1 MSFIVSTEK
10 ADLRFALVDCNNF
23 YVSCERLFN
32 PKLIGK
38 PVVVL
43 SNNDGCVVA
52 RSQEVKDLGIKM
64 GVPVFKIQAEIE
76 KYNIQV
82 YSSNYALYGDLSGRV
97 MSTLSYFAPDVEIYS
112 IDEAFLDLSGFS
124 QRNLTE
130 YCEEIRRTVLMWVG
144 IPVSIGIGSTKTL
157 AKLANRV
164 AKKSKSGVFD
174 LSSCDNPEQVL
185 AKTDV
190 GDIWGIGSR
199 YGNWCR
205 SQGIIT
211 ALDFRNTNT
220 EVIRKKMGVMGLRML
235 MELQGQSCLPLE
247 LVANPK
253 KETCVSRSFPHP
265 VTTVE
270 ELKEAIAHFVHRAAE
285 KLRRQKQSA
294 QVITVF
300 ARTSPFQEDFY
311 ADSATNEFAIP
322 TNDTV
327 EILRVASRLTE
338 LIYREDHEFKKAGII
353 MTGLLPEGQV
363 QGNLFDD
370 GHNADNRQRSAELM
384 KVIDKLNTKF
394 GRHTLKFAA
403 AGVKQAWLTESEKR
417 RNAFPIGKSP
427 RYTTSWN
434 ELLTVS

>member
-1 MSFIVSTEK
+1 MSFTVLKEK

-64 GVPVFKIQAEIE
+64 GVPVFKIKDEIE
-76 KYNIQV
+76 KFKIQV

-97 MSTLSYFAPDVEIYS
+97 MSTLSHFAPDVEIYS

-124 QRNLTE
+124 HRDLTG
-130 YCEEIRRTVLMWVG
+130 YCTEIRRIVLKWVG

-164 AKKSKSGVFD
+164 AKKSSCGVFD
-174 LSSCDNPEQVL
+174 LSSCNNSDEVL
-185 AKTDV
+185 SKIDV

-199 YGNWCR
+199 YGKWCR
-205 SQGIIT
+205 EHEIMS
-211 ALDFRNTNT
+211 AWDFRNTNT
-220 EVIRKKMGVMGLRML
+220 EVIRKKMGVVGLRML

-253 KETCVSRSFPHP
+253 KETCVSRSFSHP
-265 VTTVE
+265 VTTVT
-270 ELKEAIAHFVHRAAE
+270 ELKESVAHFVHRAAE
-285 KLRRQKQSA
+285 KLRIQKQSA

-300 ARTSPFQEDFY
+300 ARTSPFKEDIY
-311 ADSATNEFAIP
+311 ADSATAEFAIA
-322 TNDTV
+322 TNDTG
-327 EILRVASRLTE
+327 EILRIASRLTE
-338 LIYREDHEFKKAGII
+338 QIYREGQEFKKAGVI
-353 MTGLLPEGQV
+353 MTGLVPEGQV
-363 QGNLFDD
+363 QGNLFEVPTDTERSSKLMNVLDD
-370 GHNADNRQRSAELM
+370 INA
-384 KVIDKLNTKF
+384 KF
-394 GRHTLKFAA
+394 GRHTLKFASV
-403 AGVKQAWLTESEKR
+403 GVKQPWLTKCSKR
-417 RNAFPIGKSP
+417 SP
-427 RYTTSWN
+427 RYTTCWN
-434 ELLTVS
+434 ELLRVN

>member
-1 MSFIVSTEK
+1 MT
-10 ADLRFALVDCNNF
+10 
-23 YVSCERLFN
+23 
-32 PKLIGK
+32 
-38 PVVVL
+38 
-43 SNNDGCVVA
+43 
-52 RSQEVKDLGIKM
+52 
-64 GVPVFKIQAEIE
+64 
-76 KYNIQV
+76 
-82 YSSNYALYGDLSGRV
+82 
-97 MSTLSYFAPDVEIYS
+97 
-112 IDEAFLDLSGFS
+112 
-124 QRNLTE
+124 
-130 YCEEIRRTVLMWVG
+130 
-144 IPVSIGIGSTKTL
+144 
-157 AKLANRV
+157 
-164 AKKSKSGVFD
+164 
-174 LSSCDNPEQVL
+174 
-185 AKTDV
+185 
-190 GDIWGIGSR
+190 
-199 YGNWCR
+199 
-205 SQGIIT
+205 
-211 ALDFRNTNT
+211 
-220 EVIRKKMGVMGLRML
+220 
-235 MELQGQSCLPLE
+235 
-247 LVANPK
+247 
-253 KETCVSRSFPHP
+253 
-265 VTTVE
+265 

-353 MTGLLPEGQV
+353 MTGLLP
-363 QGNLFDD
+363 D